1 MMSCYSKEN
10 LNKNEY
16 NNMCKSHSARSDR
29 EIYRICPSKLSKRE
43 LEDLYFSLLEDN
55 LELKRTVN
63 GQHDKIKG
71 LSTKV
76 QRMTAAQK
84 QLQSKELK
92 DCCVGSKL
100 VISDQRESITELRRA
115 NQRLSDKVQQLNMR
129 LCSAKQFYKKTP
141 SQPPTSRCLRCA
153 TVTTGAPMIKRH
165 SNIDKSSETVPMLST
180 SIQCDDSPKSAKS
193 AQTEDENVDKATSKR
208 TCDENRCKTLMQE
221 LKMKIVNL
229 QEELCMVHEDYSSR
243 LGRLESEVS
252 AVRRENVRVVG
263 ERSASLQQLHAS
275 LQQHGD
281 LVAHCRLLEARCAE
295 LEAQLTIEKRRVA
308 ELETHLKAA
317 NMSDKVNRTIED
329 HLININETKTTEAV
343 VATTKDAMS
352 VITNV
357 TPSNAATK
365 GSTKGIT
372 KNSNGGISKMTSNG
386 STKTTTNDTAK
397 STTNGTTRS
406 TTNGTTKFTTN
417 GTTRSTTNGTTKS
430 ATNGANKAIPKGIPE
445 AVFTNATP
453 QAFTNVTPQTT
464 DTTHKTNASDSIT
477 DITNATSNETKT
489 DAVTDATNNANDTIN
504 AATDREGKGYRI
516 PSNVTIDNN
525 TPTIATNEDNVPTHA
540 NQAATIED
548 NVSKNVTTNVKDLE
562 NTTIDKKIPNN
573 AINNDNIPTNAT
585 IDDNIPTNA
594 TNDDNIP
601 TSATKDDNI
610 PTNATN
616 DDNIPT
622 NVTDGQNIPTI
633 ATKTVTMN
641 GSVSPQRD
649 MKGTADSSPKTTC
662 PCFERPPPRYQTP
675 IMCLCPSQWVDSGD
689 SQDNNN
695 TSGLTKAKF
704 GKLIKFTNKTT
715 STAGSKVDDCG
726 CTSHQLMETDLSNAS
741 STKEDARCRKCCYKE
756 LDSSVME
763 SIAKNVVPTT
773 ATANA
778 DDTQASPTK
787 PEEVK
792 AKASDDSG
800 YLDSNRSQDTDELG
814 IHKLNKELLAKVR
827 ELQIQ
832 VESLRRAQVS
842 NMSETKKKLDETLSS
857 PSNSIDMS
865 TQPIRPERP
874 TRVKNVEKRQL
885 PVPTTAQTSVKGDDE
900 PTRPATNKHYP
911 DSPEK
916 GETRK
921 YNMYH
926 NAAVTQENEE
936 HKTSALAENTS
947 LVTQYKRNT
956 SELTVSM
963 DLTHTQTDGKLE
975 VMNEMTT
982 IRESSDQDLAQATET
997 NEGRTSTEERV
1008 QDGYK
1013 YTTQQSRQT
1022 EQSRTEPKQAENS
1035 SVDSP
1040 YKFGASS
1047 LTGSLTSN
1055 PEIGV
1060 IVHSNLARNN
1070 VRETGEASKLFGGSD
1085 SDCTFDREC
1094 ATRRRNTT
1102 ESGNTSLG
1110 KETKKE
1116 QATKTDRH
1124 NSLQIPGPLSADNYK
1139 KRSVFKRFSLD
1150 KKRDKQKQAAAVA
1163 KYSSATADGPIKL
1176 PDVSLIDQPRADS
1189 LVDVKGHNAFLH
1201 GRDSLDAQRNR
1212 NSRDRQSSAGFKD
1225 HDANVLYAP
1234 DPLSDRTMPTMLE
1247 QDYRSDSEDE
1257 RMKAQTKEQASQ
1269 AAHGVQVER
1278 GLTTHQVSISSE
1290 QGTYTVHNKE
1300 ARSVSYENTDYELS
1314 NISDLPLEKDG
1325 KSPGKARALS
1335 PGEDKTTTTTYSE
1348 SYCSPTTNYSL
1359 SEGEVPTTS
1368 KRKVSYETSREKRDD
1383 DAVRQSGDSTAKM
1396 EAALRAITEELAHCK
1411 ALLQARPQ
1419 PQSNGQQVS
1428 SGSQTAVSGVARP
1441 IALRPGVATQ
1451 SIGDAYAPKCIFT
1464 LHIGTVVLS
1473 DEAVL
1478 SSRDRTMVL
1487 TWKFY
1492 DQNVAM
1498 TRMRPG
1504 RVVLFDFSTEYDI
1517 KITDHFLN
1525 YMKYE
1530 EMKITIC
1537 ELDKEDQPFATC
1549 SLPLRDALLHTN
1561 RRADMSLALL
1571 AGPRLMRVHDALDG
1585 GDEVGVI
1592 DLWCM
1597 LRAEP
1602 HMLPGINHAIAQ
1614 QSPTL
1619 NQPTDPCNSRVM
1631 KQILDDEHYNDFDL
1645 ALDNASV
1652 SISPDTNELPHF
1664 DKNIAGDAE
1673 RDRTSYYFN
1682 LAKTA
1687 PASVSDGP
1695 THTAKQE
1702 LAFDLSKYP
1711 PMRKRRGSG
1720 TPPSNDFSTAT
1731 PTAGNEDHDNP
1742 ERDSGIIIN
1751 DVLPKIKSPDDMK
1764 QVLEKSYD
1772 FGRFV
1777 KPEDDAMSKAN
1788 SSLSSLK
1795 STAKLQRRSSRG
1807 PHKLESQRAVL
1818 QNIRKMS
1825 HNRNEASKKCVK
1837 IQPSLTDSEAEEP
1850 QRDEEYFSE
1859 GEEEID
1865 GAQRLDITVLW
1876 LALNEECEAM
1886 VDPHVQRL
1894 YVAYTFLGRAG
1905 AELETPVSLPKP
1917 KHYVDKC
1924 YFNFKKTFELEEADL
1939 IKLGHMARCRAASK
1953 MSQDER
1959 DCIIFSVVSEPDEDP
1974 LGIESCEDIG
1984 YAYLYLGDLLA
1995 YSAGSSGYTEVV
2007 PVRAARAPAGV
2018 CGVLAVRLDGLHVL
2032 RRFSLFY
2039 LVYSVTDMR
2048 FRRHSFV
2055 KNSET
2060 RRSDSRNQCQ
2070 CYCAVLTNKHT
2081 HIHYKYCTASLL
2093 LEYNNDNEITNKEH
2107 MFLMFNLH

>member
-1 MMSCYSKEN
+1 M
-10 LNKNEY
+10 
-16 NNMCKSHSARSDR
+16 
-29 EIYRICPSKLSKRE
+29 
-43 LEDLYFSLLEDN
+43 
-55 LELKRTVN
+55 
-63 GQHDKIKG
+63 
-71 LSTKV
+71 
-76 QRMTAAQK
+76 
-84 QLQSKELK
+84 
-92 DCCVGSKL
+92 
-100 VISDQRESITELRRA
+100 
-115 NQRLSDKVQQLNMR
+115 
-129 LCSAKQFYKKTP
+129 
-141 SQPPTSRCLRCA
+141 
-153 TVTTGAPMIKRH
+153 
-165 SNIDKSSETVPMLST
+165 
-180 SIQCDDSPKSAKS
+180 
-193 AQTEDENVDKATSKR
+193 
-208 TCDENRCKTLMQE
+208 
-221 LKMKIVNL
+221 
-229 QEELCMVHEDYSSR
+229 
-243 LGRLESEVS
+243 
-252 AVRRENVRVVG
+252 
-263 ERSASLQQLHAS
+263 
-275 LQQHGD
+275 
-281 LVAHCRLLEARCAE
+281 
-295 LEAQLTIEKRRVA
+295 
-308 ELETHLKAA
+308 
-317 NMSDKVNRTIED
+317 
-329 HLININETKTTEAV
+329 TKTA
-343 VATTKDAMS
+343 
-352 VITNV
+352 
-357 TPSNAATK
+357 
-365 GSTKGIT
+365 
-372 KNSNGGISKMTSNG
+372 NGGISKIISNG
-386 STKTTTNDTAK
+386 STKTTTNGTAK

-406 TTNGTTKFTTN
+406 TSNGTTKSTTN

-430 ATNGANKAIPKGIPE
+430 ATNGTNKAIPKGIPE
-445 AVFTNATP
+445 AVFTNASP
-453 QAFTNVTPQTT
+453 QAITNVTPQTT

-477 DITNATSNETKT
+477 DITNEPKT
-489 DAVTDATNNANDTIN
+489 YAVTDATNNANDTIN

-585 IDDNIPTNA
+585 
-594 TNDDNIP
+594 NDDNIP
-601 TSATKDDNI
+601 SSATKDDNT
-610 PTNATN
+610 PTNTTI

-695 TSGLTKAKF
+695 TSGLTKAKI

-715 STAGSKVDDCG
+715 STAGDLKYVICACHPPQD
-726 CTSHQLMETDLSNAS
+726 TSTPD
-741 STKEDARCRKCCYKE
+741 KEDARCRKCCYKE

-857 PSNSIDMS
+857 PSNSIEMS

-900 PTRPATNKHYP
+900 PTRPATNKHYT

-926 NAAVTQENEE
+926 NPAVTQENEE

-997 NEGRTSTEERV
+997 NEGRTSTEEHV

-1013 YTTQQSRQT
+1013 YTDTTQQSRQT

-1047 LTGSLTSN
+1047 LTGSLISN
-1055 PEIGV
+1055 PEISV

-1085 SDCTFDREC
+1085 SEYPTHLQLPMAEALVATRAPAARPDPRPALELCEHCAACTFDREC

-1124 NSLQIPGPLSADNYK
+1124 NSLQTPGPLPADNYK

-1189 LVDVKGHNAFLH
+1189 LVDVRGHNAFLH

-1234 DPLSDRTMPTMLE
+1234 DPLSDRTMPMMLE

-1269 AAHGVQVER
+1269 AAHGCLSSMSRWRGRDAAVYRRSSGTLRCRAPPTLHEPACHCPGQVDGRCLPLPINKEIVLPLCYHYNKKIYTGVQVER

-1314 NISDLPLEKDG
+1314 NISDLPLEKD
-1325 KSPGKARALS
+1325 
-1335 PGEDKTTTTTYSE
+1335 E
-1348 SYCSPTTNYSL
+1348 
-1359 SEGEVPTTS
+1359 
-1368 KRKVSYETSREKRDD
+1368 RKVSYETSRERRDD

-1419 PQSNGQQVS
+1419 S
-1428 SGSQTAVSGVARP
+1428 S
-1441 IALRPGVATQ
+1441 
-1451 SIGDAYAPKCIFT
+1451 DY
-1464 LHIGTVVLS
+1464 LS
-1473 DEAVL
+1473 LCYVQAVL

-1614 QSPTL
+1614 
-1619 NQPTDPCNSRVM
+1619 V
-1631 KQILDDEHYNDFDL
+1631 
-1645 ALDNASV
+1645 
-1652 SISPDTNELPHF
+1652 
-1664 DKNIAGDAE
+1664 
-1673 RDRTSYYFN
+1673 
-1682 LAKTA
+1682 
-1687 PASVSDGP
+1687 
-1695 THTAKQE
+1695 HTA
-1702 LAFDLSKYP
+1702 ST
-1711 PMRKRRGSG
+1711 
-1720 TPPSNDFSTAT
+1720 TP
-1731 PTAGNEDHDNP
+1731 
-1742 ERDSGIIIN
+1742 
-1751 DVLPKIKSPDDMK
+1751 
-1764 QVLEKSYD
+1764 
-1772 FGRFV
+1772 
-1777 KPEDDAMSKAN
+1777 
-1788 SSLSSLK
+1788 
-1795 STAKLQRRSSRG
+1795 
-1807 PHKLESQRAVL
+1807 
-1818 QNIRKMS
+1818 
-1825 HNRNEASKKCVK
+1825 
-1837 IQPSLTDSEAEEP
+1837 
-1850 QRDEEYFSE
+1850 
-1859 GEEEID
+1859 
-1865 GAQRLDITVLW
+1865 
-1876 LALNEECEAM
+1876 
-1886 VDPHVQRL
+1886 
-1894 YVAYTFLGRAG
+1894 
-1905 AELETPVSLPKP
+1905 
-1917 KHYVDKC
+1917 
-1924 YFNFKKTFELEEADL
+1924 
-1939 IKLGHMARCRAASK
+1939 
-1953 MSQDER
+1953 
-1959 DCIIFSVVSEPDEDP
+1959 
-1974 LGIESCEDIG
+1974 
-1984 YAYLYLGDLLA
+1984 
-1995 YSAGSSGYTEVV
+1995 
-2007 PVRAARAPAGV
+2007 
-2018 CGVLAVRLDGLHVL
+2018 
-2032 RRFSLFY
+2032 
-2039 LVYSVTDMR
+2039 
-2048 FRRHSFV
+2048 
-2055 KNSET
+2055 
-2060 RRSDSRNQCQ
+2060 
-2070 CYCAVLTNKHT
+2070 
-2081 HIHYKYCTASLL
+2081 
-2093 LEYNNDNEITNKEH
+2093 
-2107 MFLMFNLH
+2107 